1 MDLAG
6 RLSNPPE
13 VVETIADQGFQAKAR
28 VTRRGRRG
36 ANRAVDS
43 ASAAERQGTGRLSN
57 PVQRRLSE
65 AEVDE
70 LVARYVAGS
79 AIDEL
84 ARVFEVN
91 RTTVISHLD
100 RRDIPR
106 RRVVRKMTDRTVV
119 EASSRYG
126 QGLSL
131 EVVAEEFGV
140 HSRTLAREF
149 RLAGVPVR
157 ARRGWPPSA

>member
-13 VVETIADQGFQAKAR
+13 IVETLADQGFQAKAL
-28 VTRRGRRG
+28 VTRSGRRG
-36 ANRAVDS
+36 ANRAVDG
-43 ASAAERQGTGRLSN
+43 ASAAERDQRGRLSN
-57 PVQRRLSE
+57 PVQRRLTE
-65 AEVDE
+65 AEVDD

-84 ARVFEVN
+84 ARAFEVN

-100 RRDIPR
+100 RRDVPR
-106 RRVVRKMTDRTVV
+106 RRVVRKMTDATV
-119 EASSRYG
+119 AQAARRYD

-131 EVVAEEFGV
+131 VAVAEEFGV
-140 HSRTLAREF
+140 HARTLAREL
-149 RLAGVPVR
+149 RRAGAEIRPR
-157 ARRGWPPSA
+157 QGQDG